1 MAITLRLLITLMFMV
16 ALLIASVIPGRFQAG
31 DSVFVWVVATTPS
44 LVQNVLH
51 VCLYAILTT
60 LWAWTLEALESVPA
74 RLFVALTLAV
84 GFGALMEWFQ
94 TSIPGRF
101 GTFYDVMLNTVGATI
116 GLLVATRVFK

>member
-1 MAITLRLLITLMFMV
+1 MAITMRLLITLMFMV
-16 ALLIASVIPGRFQAG
+16 ALLIASVIPGRLQPG
-31 DSVFVWVVATTPS
+31 DSVFVWMVAATPG

-51 VCLYAILTT
+51 VCLYAVLTT
-60 LWAWTLEALESVPA
+60 LWAWTLEPLESVPA

-101 GTFYDVMLNTVGATI
+101 GTFYDVMLNAAGATI
-116 GLLVATRVFK
+116 GLVVATRLLK